1 MDTESRPTLRQL
13 AKKSGFTQGYLSKVE
28 NSDKA
33 PPVSTRIR
41 LARVLEVGISDLFGE
56 TETRN
61 PIGPV
66 RRLCP

>member
-1 MDTESRPTLRQL
+1 MDTESRSTLRQL
-13 AKKSGFTQGYLSKVE
+13 AKKPGFTQGYLSKVE

-33 PPVSTRIR
+33 PPVSTLIR
-41 LARVLEVGISDLFGE
+41 LAQVLEVGVSDLFGE

-61 PIGPV
+61 PIGLV